1 MLEAVTLL
9 SLLNTGANLVGSI
22 AQGIGNAITK
32 QGEGSALG
40 AQNFSSLLS
49 STQSSGAIG
58 LNTKTSLDITQQGA
72 INNAPTINTNNILTP
87 SEGLTNQNSE
97 EIPDATLEALNQ
109 ILSGD
114 VKPDDVEVLADDNI
128 DETAT
133 DETNTNSGGILGNTK
148 LNDPF
153 GIEAAK
159 ANGSPIAVANIV
171 SAESLPN
178 TVNPETGE
186 VLVSNDLNN
195 KNSASLNI
203 ATENQNKALPNNIT
217 IQNVGAENSKVAK
230 AEGELD
236 AKLATENLSNKDL
249 KPSDNKVSANNLS
262 TEKLHDK
269 IIHNPNSSYYG
280 LNVGKDENRAIGDA
294 ARSVRNKDSI
304 QEKLAD
310 IDSYKVVNVS
320 RKDNILDL
328 RLEPAALG
336 KVQIKFD
343 FAADGKTNVM
353 VIADRQET
361 LDMMKRDTDSIQKL
375 LSDNGIKAESGS
387 LSFNLRGQQQNN
399 DNFNFFSGKPIS
411 FGVQEELNKLAAN
424 DDLKSTNLNGYGVY
438 AGTGLLNIMV

>member
-1 MLEAVTLL
+1 MLEAITLL
-9 SLLNTGANLVGSI
+9 SLLNTGANLVGKV
-22 AQGIGNAITK
+22 AEGVGNAITG
-32 QGEGSALG
+32 QGEASALG

-49 STQSSGAIG
+49 STQTNGALG
-58 LNTKTSLDITQQGA
+58 LNTKTSLDITQQGDF
-72 INNAPTINTNNILTP
+72 NTNNILSNNILPAAENAIT
-87 SEGLTNQNSE
+87 QNSE
-97 EIPDATLEALNQ
+97 EISDATLEALNQ

-114 VKPDDVEVLADDNI
+114 ATPENI
-128 DETAT
+128 EILT
-133 DETNTNSGGILGNTK
+133 DENLTSEDTNTNSGGILGNTK

-159 ANGSPIAVANIV
+159 ANGSPIAVANIT
-171 SAESLPN
+171 SAESLAN
-178 TVNPETGE
+178 NVNPETGE
-186 VLVSNDLNN
+186 VLVSNDINN
-195 KNSASLNI
+195 KAANSLNASLE
-203 ATENQNKALPNNIT
+203 AQNKTLPNNIS
-217 IQNVGAENSKVAK
+217 IQNKTENNSEVIDAEINS
-230 AEGELD
+230 
-236 AKLATENLSNKDL
+236 KLATENLNSKDVKPVENKITNAAIN
-249 KPSDNKVSANNLS
+249 SDKIS
-262 TEKLHDK
+262 DK
-269 IIHNPNSSYYG
+269 IINNPYSALYG
-280 LNVGKDENRAIGDA
+280 INVGKDENRAIGDA
-294 ARSVRNKDSI
+294 ARAIRNKDSL

-310 IDSYKVVNVS
+310 VDSYKIVNVS

-387 LSFNLRGQQQNN
+387 LSFNLRGQQQQNN

-424 DDLKSTNLNGYGVY
+424 DDLKTANLNGYGIY

>member
-1 MLEAVTLL
+1 MLEAVTLI
-9 SLLNTGANLVGSI
+9 SLLNTGANLVGSF
-22 AQGIGNAITK
+22 AQGVGNAIGG
-32 QGEGSALG
+32 QGEGSNLG
-40 AQNFSSLLS
+40 TQSFAGLLS

-58 LNTKTSLDITQQGA
+58 LDTKTSLDITQQGA
-72 INNAPTINTNNILTP
+72 INAAPIVNTNNIVP
-87 SEGLTNQNSE
+87 AAEGLANQNSDQ
-97 EIPDATLEALNQ
+97 ITDATLEALNK

-114 VKPDDVEVLADDNI
+114 EKPYNVEILADDNT
-128 DETAT
+128 DSQST
-133 DETNTNSGGILGNTK
+133 DETNANSGGILGNTK

-171 SAESLPN
+171 PAESLPN

-186 VLVSNDLNN
+186 VLVSSEINN
-195 KNSASLNI
+195 KSSNNLNSASEL
-203 ATENQNKALPNNIT
+203 QNKSLTNSIT
-217 IQNVGAENSKVAK
+217 IQNKAEANAEKLDAESANKLAAENIA
-230 AEGELD
+230 
-236 AKLATENLSNKDL
+236 NKEL
-249 KPSDNKVSANNLS
+249 KPSENKPS
-262 TEKLHDK
+262 TAQSGLEKVADK
-269 IIHNPNSSYYG
+269 IIHNPNSPYYG
-280 LNVGKDENRAIGDA
+280 LNIGKDENRAIGDA
-294 ARSVRNKDSI
+294 ARSIRNKDSA

-310 IDSYKVVNVS
+310 VDSYKVVNVS

-424 DDLKSTNLNGYGVY
+424 DDLKSTNLNGYGIY